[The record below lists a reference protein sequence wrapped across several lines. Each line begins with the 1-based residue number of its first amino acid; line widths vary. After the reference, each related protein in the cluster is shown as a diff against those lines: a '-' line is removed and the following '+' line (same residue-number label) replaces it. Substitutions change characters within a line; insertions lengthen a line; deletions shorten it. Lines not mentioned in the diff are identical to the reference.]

1 MKIPQPISAW
11 KLYRGLLILLA
22 LVVVLPLLARGSNEY
37 LLTLAQLCGIYVIIV
52 TGLTLLMGFVGQV
65 SLGHAGF
72 YALGAYVAAVAV
84 TAYHLPLWLAMLAAL
99 AITGVFMF
107 IAGISLFRL
116 KGHYLALATLCIG
129 IIIQDAIGKLDIT
142 GGAAGLYDL
151 PEIKLWGLLDGP
163 RAKVYF
169 IWAIVVLVMLWA
181 VHLTESPV
189 GRTLRAIH
197 GDEDAAEALGIR
209 VFSVKVKIFV
219 ASGLLAALAGVLY
232 AFVYSPSYLGPE
244 DFGIMLSVSLVT
256 MVVIGGMGSI
266 WGGLAGAVVLTGLHE
281 VINLVGEKLGSTDMA
296 KYEQLIFGLLLVGIL
311 IFSRDGLMPGLRRG
325 FTRLARSRR

>member
-1 MKIPQPISAW
+1 MPQPMSSV
-11 KLYRGLLILLA
+11 KLYQGPLILLA
-22 LVVVLPLLARGSNEY
+22 LVVLLPLLARGGFAY
-37 LLTLAQLCGIYVIIV
+37 LLPLAQLCGIYALIV
-52 TGLTLLMGFVGQV
+52 TGLTLLMGFVGQI

-72 YALGAYVAAVAV
+72 YALGAYIAAVAI
-84 TAYHLPLWLAMLAAL
+84 TAFHLPLWLAIVL
-99 AITGVFMF
+99 AIGVTGLFTLL
-107 IAGISLFRL
+107 AGVSLLRL
-116 KGHYLALATLCIG
+116 QGHYLALATLCTG
-129 IIIQDAIGKLDIT
+129 IIIQEAINKLDIT

-151 PEIKLWGLLDGP
+151 PEITFFGLLTSP
-163 RAKVYF
+163 CAKVYF
-169 IWAIVVLVMLWA
+169 IWGIVVLVLLWA

-189 GRTLRAIH
+189 GRILRAIH
-197 GDEDAAEALGIR
+197 GDEDAAHALGIR

-219 ASGLLAALAGVLY
+219 ASGMLAALAGVLY

-244 DFGIMLSVSLVT
+244 EFNIMLSVTLVT

-296 KYEQLIFGLLLVGIL
+296 KYEQLIFGLLLVVIL

-325 FTRLARSRR
+325 VGRVVGLVRR